1 MNSITK
7 LIGAVS
13 LTAFASVAQQQLSSS
28 AMLMAQTGRHPRR
41 GLQVLFLKTS

>member
-13 LTAFASVAQQQLSSS
+13 LTAFASVAS
-28 AMLMAQTGRHPRR
+28 AATIKLGHVDGADWQTSKRE
-41 GLQVLFLKTS
+41 LQALFLKTS